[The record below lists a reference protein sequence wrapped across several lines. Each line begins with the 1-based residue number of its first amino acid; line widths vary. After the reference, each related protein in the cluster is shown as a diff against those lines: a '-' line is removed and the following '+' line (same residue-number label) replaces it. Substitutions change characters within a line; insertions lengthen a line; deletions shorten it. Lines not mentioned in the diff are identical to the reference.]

1 MSFRKYA
8 KYKASGVEWLGDIP
22 AGWTTQ
28 KLKYVARV
36 QPSNVDKK
44 SKENEKEVLLCNYTD
59 VYYNEEIT
67 ADLPFMK
74 ATASDVQIRKF
85 TLKRGDTIITKDSED
100 PNDIAVPAYV
110 PRDLDG
116 VVCGYHLALLRPEN
130 GTCGGYLKRVMD
142 SQYARSFFATRANGI
157 TRYGLVTYAISNFI
171 LPFPPLKEQKRIA
184 AFLDK
189 ETAKMDALIDKQ
201 EQLITLLREKRQAMI
216 SHAVTK
222 GLNRNVKMKESG
234 ITWLGEVPAHW
245 EVKKIKHI
253 LLTKKGSIKTGPF
266 GSQLTTRDMEG
277 TDIKVI
283 NQRNVIDN
291 DFDFGDNFI
300 NHEKYIELRAFTIF
314 PGDILIT
321 TRGTIGRTAIF
332 PNKNGTSI
340 LHPCLMRL
348 QVDEKYWL
356 KELIALII
364 HGSGY
369 FLEQLKI
376 LSNATTIDVI
386 YSETLKNV
394 TIALPPTREEQKQI
408 IAFLDKETTKIDTL
422 IEKCET
428 AIELLKERRTALISA
443 AVTGKIDVR
452 RAI

>member
-8 KYKASGVEWLGDIP
+8 EYKESGVVWLGEIP

-44 SKENEKEVLLCNYTD
+44 SKENEKDVLLCNYTD

-171 LPFPPLKEQKRIA
+171 LPFPPLKEQKQIA

-201 EQLITLLREKRQAMI
+201 EQLITLLREKRQAII

-222 GLNRNVKMKESG
+222 GLNRNVKMKDSG
-234 ITWLGEVPAHW
+234 IAWLGEVPEHW
-245 EVKKIKHI
+245 EVSLLKRRYQVTLGKMLKSKQTAPDETEEFYLRAANIHWRGVDTTDVKRMWFTPKEKQKLKLWKYDLLVSEGGDVGRSALWNEEIEDCYIQNSINRIRAREDADTRFLFYWLYFIKHLGYI
-253 LLTKKGSIKTGPF
+253 
-266 GSQLTTRDMEG
+266 DM
-277 TDIKVI
+277 IC
-283 NQRNVIDN
+283 
-291 DFDFGDNFI
+291 
-300 NHEKYIELRAFTIF
+300 
-314 PGDILIT
+314 
-321 TRGTIGRTAIF
+321 
-332 PNKNGTSI
+332 NK
-340 LHPCLMRL
+340 
-348 QVDEKYWL
+348 
-356 KELIALII
+356 A
-364 HGSGY
+364 
-369 FLEQLKI
+369 
-376 LSNATTIDVI
+376 
-386 YSETLKNV
+386 
-394 TIALPPTREEQKQI
+394 TIAHFTVEKVEATPCVYPPLEEQKQI

-452 RAI
+452 NAV

>member
-1 MSFRKYA
+1 MNANTKYA
-8 KYKASGVEWLGDIP
+8 VYEKYKESGIAWLGEIP
-22 AGWTTQ
+22 AGWDL
-28 KLKYVARV
+28 KPLKYVSRINTHTLSEGTDPDYEFDYVDIGSVSDGAGITKTERMKFSSAPSRARRLV
-36 QPSNVDKK
+36 QKGDVIISTVRTYLRAIAPITRDAENLVVSTGFCVVSPINELK
-44 SKENEKEVLLCNYTD
+44 SEYCLYLLQT
-59 VYYNEEIT
+59 
-67 ADLPFMK
+67 PFFVETVVAQSVGVSYP
-74 ATASDVQIRKF
+74 ATNASDIANIRIP
-85 TLKRGDTIITKDSED
+85 L
-100 PNDIAVPAYV
+100 PNV
-110 PRDLDG
+110 
-116 VVCGYHLALLRPEN
+116 E
-130 GTCGGYLKRVMD
+130 
-142 SQYARSFFATRANGI
+142 
-157 TRYGLVTYAISNFI
+157 
-171 LPFPPLKEQKRIA
+171 EQKQIA

-189 ETAKMDALIDKQ
+189 ETTRIDALVEKQ
-201 EQLITLLREKRQAMI
+201 EQLITLLREKRQAII
-216 SHAVTK
+216 SYAVTR
-222 GLNRNVKMKESG
+222 GLNPNVKMKESG
-234 ITWLGEVPAHW
+234 IEWLGEVPGHW

-253 LLTKKGSIKTGPF
+253 LLKKKGSIKTGPF
-266 GSQLTTRDMEG
+266 GSQLTIRDMEG

-291 DFDFGDNFI
+291 DFDLGDNFI

-332 PNKNGTSI
+332 PNNNGTSI

-364 HGSGY
+364 QGSGY

-386 YSETLKNV
+386 YSESLKNV
-394 TIALPPTREEQKQI
+394 TIALPPTREEQKRI
-408 IAFLDKETTKIDTL
+408 IAFLDRETTKIDTL

-428 AIELLKERRTALISA
+428 AIALLKERRIALIAA

-452 RAI
+452 NVG